1 MKMMKRQILALAAL
15 MATGGAQAAGFA
27 LYENNA
33 SGLGTAFAGQAAVA
47 QDASTI
53 FFNPAGLT
61 RIEGRQLVGALTY
74 IHSSGEFTDAGS
86 TNLGFNVGDGGNG
99 GVSSWVPG
107 AFYAMN
113 ISPDLKFGI
122 GVYAPFGLA
131 TEWDNPW
138 VGMTQALKSEVKTI
152 NVNPTLA
159 WRVNDRLSLG
169 AGINWQYIEAELS
182 TATGPTTVAKMEG
195 DDDSWGWNVG
205 ALFELDDATRIGVAY
220 RSQIEHKLAG
230 DLNSALPI
238 TAEIALADMASIS
251 LFHKLNPHWDLLM
264 DATWTGWSSFDK
276 LEVRGPVPGGV
287 VSSTPEN
294 WEDAWR
300 FTLGFQY
307 HASEKWTWRA
317 GIAYDQTPV
326 PDAEHRTARIPD
338 EDRISVAIGSQYRL
352 SKQTQLDIGYMHI
365 FFDEAAIAHTEV
377 PVTLRGT
384 FDVSADIFG
393 AQFTYNF

>member
-1 MKMMKRQILALAAL
+1 MKMMKRQILALAGL

-61 RIEGRQLVGALTY
+61 NIEGRQLVGSLTY
-74 IHSSGEFTDAGS
+74 IHSSGEFTDEGS
-86 TNLGFNVGDGGNG
+86 TKLGFNVGDGGNG

-107 AFYAMN
+107 FFYAMDIN
-113 ISPDLKFGI
+113 PDLKFGI

-131 TEWDNPW
+131 TEWDTPW

-152 NVNPTLA
+152 SVNPSLA
-159 WRVNDRLSLG
+159 WKLNDQISLG
-169 AGINWQYIEAELS
+169 VGIDWQYIEAELS
-182 TATGPTTVAKMEG
+182 TATGPTSVAKMEG
-195 DDDSWGWNVG
+195 DDNSWGWNLG
-205 ALFELDDATRIGVAY
+205 ALFNLDEATRIGVSY
-220 RSQIEHKLAG
+220 RSQVKHELEG
-230 DLNSALPI
+230 EMNSVLPI
-238 TAEIALADMASIS
+238 TAKIDLPDMASIS
-251 LFHKLNPHWDLLM
+251 LFRKLNPKLDLLV
-264 DATWTGWSSFDK
+264 DATWTGWSSFEELRVLRAADGAT
-276 LEVRGPVPGGV
+276 LSV
-287 VSSTPEN
+287 VEES

-307 HASEKWTWRA
+307 HADDKWTWRA

-326 PDAEHRTARIPD
+326 PDAAHRTARIPD
-338 EDRISVAIGSQYRL
+338 EDRISLAVGAQYRL
-352 SKQTQLDIGYMHI
+352 SKQAMLDLGYMHI
-365 FFDEAAIAHTEV
+365 FFDDAAIAHTEG
-377 PVTLRGT
+377 PLTLNGS